1 MTDDIDDDLRLAV
14 ECLIET
20 DGVAGAIDELQARAD
35 AGRDGDNE
43 RALAGLAWLRREGGD
58 E

>member
-1 MTDDIDDDLRLAV
+1 MTDIDDDLRLAV
-14 ECLIET
+14 ECLVDAHGT
-20 DGVAGAIDELQARAD
+20 QGAIEELQARAD
-35 AGRDGDNE
+35 AGTDADHD

>member
-1 MTDDIDDDLRLAV
+1 MTDLDDDHRLAV
-14 ECLIET
+14 ECLVEAY
-20 DGVAGAIDELQARAD
+20 GRAGAIEELQARAD
-35 AGRDGDNE
+35 AGTDGETD

>member
-1 MTDDIDDDLRLAV
+1 MTDGDDDLRLAV
-14 ECLIET
+14 ECLVDAHGT
-20 DGVAGAIDELQARAD
+20 QGAIEELQARAD
-35 AGRDGDNE
+35 AGTDADHD

>member
-1 MTDDIDDDLRLAV
+1 MSDIDDDLRLAV
-14 ECLIET
+14 ECLIEAQGT
-20 DGVAGAIDELQARAD
+20 QGAIAELQARVD
-35 AGRDGDNE
+35 AGRDGEPD

>member
-1 MTDDIDDDLRLAV
+1 MTDIDDDLRLAV

-35 AGRDGDNE
+35 AGRDGETE
-43 RALAGLAWLRREGGD
+43 RALAALSWVRQEVAD